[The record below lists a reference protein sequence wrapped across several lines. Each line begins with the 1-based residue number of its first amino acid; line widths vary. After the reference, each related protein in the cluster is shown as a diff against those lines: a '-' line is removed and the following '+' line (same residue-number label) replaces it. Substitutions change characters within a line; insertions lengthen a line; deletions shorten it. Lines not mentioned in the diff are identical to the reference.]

1 MKKFLK
7 DHGYDT
13 LLALLVLLFG
23 GSIVGLFQ
31 DVLAAVGSYPHA
43 VAACCGL
50 SLVGGLFL
58 SALIDRKSIRKAEI
72 EAERSLKAEE
82 LAQKERERDREL
94 REAAEAQRAERE
106 ASRRL
111 LQLSDA
117 QLDKMLVCYD
127 REMTG
132 RGPLVAYDDD
142 IVCCSLSGMG
152 VFGRYV
158 LMEEPLKSQYVLEPE
173 WRLLIAENEEAI
185 RARVAVFRE
194 GRRIRRSKRT
204 KE

>member
-7 DHGYDT
+7 EHGYDT

-31 DVLAAVGSYPHA
+31 DVLAAVGSYPQA

-72 EAERSLKAEE
+72 EAERSLKVEE

-127 REMTG
+127 RERTG
-132 RGPLVAYDDD
+132 RGPLVADDED
-142 IVCCSLSGMG
+142 IVCCSLSDMG

-158 LMEEPLKSQYVLEPE
+158 LLGDAFKSQYVLGPE